1 MCSKGPDKDT
11 CFELEEI
18 DVIIL
23 TCRNDETSR
32 LDGLLLNNLD
42 CVNDCSMGNDKIFLQ
57 KEVGSGGFVEIYFR
71 NVPEFHLTR
80 SITGDEIIIIF
91 RSGDG
96 GESIV

>member
-1 MCSKGPDKDT
+1 
-11 CFELEEI
+11 
-18 DVIIL
+18 
-23 TCRNDETSR
+23 
-32 LDGLLLNNLD
+32 
-42 CVNDCSMGNDKIFLQ
+42 MGNDKIFLQ